1 MVRKGM
7 GDSTM
12 DCVKISSKGRVT
24 IPAEIRKTLNLES
37 GTYLEIRLS
46 DAGIVLKPLKKG
58 ALDRLYG
65 MFDDKNV
72 LSEMERE
79 HAGE

>member
-1 MVRKGM
+1 
-7 GDSTM
+7 M
-12 DCVKISSKGRVT
+12 DCVKISSKGQVT

-58 ALDRLYG
+58 PLDRLYG
-65 MFDDKNV
+65 RFDDKNV